1 MKERRA
7 QKQTVDVPKGAG
19 KAGFLLALESILDL
33 PRVQEIHIDAR
44 GKVAYTRFVLDEE
57 ESTLLQIDFDS
68 VMPHSVIRNSEVVEI
83 PVPEG
88 SAATEVI
95 SNLFTEVANDQLF
108 PLSFVTGVNTLAWA
122 WLGKGALVRTG
133 PTGIRPKVS
142 TLFGLPVYADRKIE
156 DYMLIM
162 CAGHT
167 RNAALVSTQKSYK
180 IVIPTWREVL

>member
-1 MKERRA
+1 MKERRT
-7 QKQTVDVPKGAG
+7 QKQTVDIPKGAG

-95 SNLFTEVANDQLF
+95 SNLFVEVANDQLF
-108 PLSFVTGVNTLAWA
+108 PLAFVTGVNTRAWA
-122 WLGKGALVRTG
+122 WLGKGAL
-133 PTGIRPKVS
+133 GIRPKVN

-162 CAGHT
+162 CAGHA

-180 IVIPTWREVL
+180 IVMPTWKEVL